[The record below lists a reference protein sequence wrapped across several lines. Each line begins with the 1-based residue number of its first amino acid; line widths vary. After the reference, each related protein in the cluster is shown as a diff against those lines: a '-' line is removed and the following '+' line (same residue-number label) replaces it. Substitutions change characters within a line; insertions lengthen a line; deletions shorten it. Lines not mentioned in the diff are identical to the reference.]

1 MVQSARNYNDD
12 VINFYDEQLVPRA
25 DMVYRFAFAAS
36 LNLDSASRLVR
47 QTFEDIAMNA
57 DALHRKGG
65 NNLNADLLTVCWNHF
80 RNSRDKS
87 SPQSKSQVVR
97 VLNDLTV
104 EERVILVA
112 VDVLGLSAAEAQSVV
127 GVDEKVLRKNLA
139 NARRV
144 LMASALE
151 M

>member
-1 MVQSARNYNDD
+1 MVQSAKNYNDD

-47 QTFEDIAMNA
+47 QTFEEVAMNV

-65 NNLNADLLTVCWNHF
+65 HQLSSDLLSVCWNHF
-80 RNSRDKS
+80 KKTRDKS
-87 SPQSKSQVVR
+87 SPQSKSQVVK
-97 VLNDLTV
+97 VLSDLSV
-104 EERVILVA
+104 EERVILVT
-112 VDVLGLSAAEAQSVV
+112 VDVLGITPAETQSVLGLDAV
-127 GVDEKVLRKNLA
+127 VLRKHLG
-139 NARRV
+139 NARRA